1 MRTPALIALAALVG
15 FGLAWMVLT
24 RVPQPTAAP
33 APSAAVAPATSAAS
47 APTPPEHT
55 APSAPILPTTVE
67 ENRPG
72 SPDKALPPVPPPPPK
87 STQTPPAAPTGSEPP
102 ADDSSDSENSDDE
115 GTDETAGPPPIDTD
129 QAADLVADQI
139 AQQEAASEESGQP
152 NPTAQAWKKF
162 DGETADPEWSEPTA
176 QQIEQTLDQ
185 WLAGLPD
192 DVREHIAVIHIEC
205 RATMCQI
212 LAADNDID
220 TQNERAQAGQEWQQ
234 AIASLP
240 GQPWW
245 NELGFVDASTQVT
258 SSEGH
263 TLYMTYLRREVKPA
277 SP

>member
-15 FGLAWMVLT
+15 FALAWFLLT
-24 RVPQPTAAP
+24 RVPQPAPVTAAP
-33 APSAAVAPATSAAS
+33 VAAVAPAPPVAS
-47 APTPPEHT
+47 PPTPPEHA
-55 APSAPILPTTVE
+55 APSAPILPMTVE

-72 SPDKALPPVPPPPPK
+72 SPDKALPPVPAPQPK
-87 STQTPPAAPTGSEPP
+87 SIETPPP
-102 ADDSSDSENSDDE
+102 ADDTADSENSDDE